1 MQKRGESKP
10 SGVKKPSAPPTR
22 PAFVDTRTA
31 AAQTVK
37 ADIAAKPAPAAP
49 GAAQTPKQAARPAH
63 KPSEKPG
70 DKPGSHKPFAKR
82 LQERVS
88 GPRVATPAAGPT
100 LADFMPAAWS
110 RALMLRYGLV
120 PSMQVAFI
128 ASLTFH
134 LFVILAVGFKAPNA
148 SNFAA
153 PHNQLEVVLVNSK
166 TDRAPEKADALA
178 QANLDGGGNTEQA
191 LRASTPLPNVESRQA
206 DKELS
211 DATQRLQKLEQEA
224 ARLMSSIN
232 AKKQLVQG
240 DVAETP
246 AAKAAPAEA
255 AELAE
260 KSIEIARLEA
270 QIKLQFQQYQER
282 PKRQFIGARTKEY
295 RFAQYVD
302 GWRGKVERVGN
313 LNYPEEAKK
322 RQIYGNL
329 QLTVAI
335 KANGDVESIEINR
348 SSGHRMLDEAARRI
362 VMLSA
367 PFEPFPP
374 AIRRDTDILHITRTW
389 QFTRSDL
396 VMEELR

>member
-1 MQKRGESKP
+1 MP
-10 SGVKKPSAPPTR
+10 R
-22 PAFVDTRTA
+22 PA
-31 AAQTVK
+31 
-37 ADIAAKPAPAAP
+37 
-49 GAAQTPKQAARPAH
+49 
-63 KPSEKPG
+63 EKTG
-70 DKPGSHKPFAKR
+70 KPFSKR
-82 LQERVS
+82 LQD
-88 GPRVATPAAGPT
+88 RVAGPKSASVAPDSPQ
-100 LADFMPAAWS
+100 LLDFLPAAWS
-110 RALMLRYGLV
+110 RTLMLRYGLI
-120 PSMQVAFI
+120 PSMQVAFLS
-128 ASLTFH
+128 SLTLH
-134 LFVILAVGFKAPNA
+134 LFIILAVGFKMPNP
-148 SNFAA
+148 SQFSA

-166 TDRAPEKADALA
+166 TDRAPENADALA
-178 QANLDGGGNTEQA
+178 QANLDGGGNTDQK
-191 LRASTPLPNVESRQA
+191 LRASTPLPNVETRQS

-232 AKKQLVQG
+232 AKKQMAQG
-240 DVAETP
+240 DPAETP

-255 AELAE
+255 QELAE

-270 QIKLQFQQYQER
+270 QIKEQFQQYQER
-282 PKRQFIGARTKEY
+282 PKRQFIGARTREY

-302 GWRGKVERVGN
+302 SWRGKIERVGN
-313 LNYPEEAKK
+313 LNYPEEAKR
-322 RQIYGNL
+322 RQIHGHL

-348 SSGHRMLDEAARRI
+348 SSGHKLLDEAARRI

-396 VMEELR
+396 VMEELAPR